1 METDEQVRS
10 FYSWVQ
16 ADGAGNSELTSQFT
30 EIGGS
35 ESTRPFSTTEKF
47 KKAYKSDEW

>member
-16 ADGAGNSELTSQFT
+16 ADGAGNSELTSQFA
-30 EIGGS
+30 EIGGN